1 MQTPNQPQTTINSTE
16 RDASVQIGVETKS
29 ELIRRGLVM
38 NGMKDG
44 NSFET
49 ATHMAFGAL
58 CSYAEML
65 TSTDRR
71 SREWAKKELRKAA
84 REGAAVT
91 KDEFADLVFKSAR

>member
-16 RDASVQIGVETKS
+16 RDASVQIGVEAKS

-58 CSYAEML
+58 CSYVEML
-65 TSTDRR
+65 TSTERR
-71 SREWAKKELRKAA
+71 SRERAKKELRKAA
-84 REGAAVT
+84 REGVAVT